1 MIKRRKIIAGNW
13 KMNRASARIIAG
25 ALPKTRC
32 EVAIFP
38 PFLYIADAATV
49 PGITVGGQ
57 NCHWEEKGAF
67 TGEISAEMLKAAGAT
82 AVIIGHSERRQMFGE
97 TDETVNK
104 KVKAA
109 LAAGLR
115 PYICVGET
123 AEERDAGEAMAV
135 VERQL
140 TAALE
145 EVEDYLRIV
154 VAYEP
159 VWAIG
164 TGRTATAREA
174 QEICHHLRLCLLHKY
189 GTMAGALPILYGGS
203 VNDGNA
209 KELFACPDIDG
220 GLIGGASLKPGA
232 FAAIVAAA
240 EESYGEA
247 GHGHG
252 DGCSCGHCAPK
263 HDEAEETKE
272 CADGCTDCHKDGCHA

>member
-38 PFLYIADAATV
+38 PFLYIADAAAV
-49 PGITVGGQ
+49 EGITVGGQ

-67 TGEISAEMLKAAGAT
+67 TGEISAEMLKNVGAT

-109 LAAGLR
+109 LAVGLR

-123 AEERDAGEAMAV
+123 AAERDAGNALTV

-140 TAALE
+140 LAALDG
-145 EVEDYLRIV
+145 VEDYLRV
-154 VAYEP
+154 VIAYEP

-164 TGRTATAREA
+164 TGRTATAKEA
-174 QEICHHLRLCLLHKY
+174 QEVCHHLRLCLMHKY
-189 GTMAGALPILYGGS
+189 GTMAGVLPILYGGS

-232 FAAIVAAA
+232 FAAIVKAA
-240 EESYGEA
+240 EESYGEDVHV
-247 GHGHG
+247 HGA
-252 DGCSCGHCAPK
+252 GCSCGHCSGA
-263 HDEAEETKE
+263 HDEPAGTED
-272 CADGCTDCHKDGCHA
+272 CGSCTGSCGDDCHA

>member
-25 ALPKTRC
+25 ALPETRC
-32 EVAIFP
+32 EVAVFP
-38 PFLYIADAATV
+38 PFLYIADAAAV
-49 PGITVGGQ
+49 PGLTVGAQ

-67 TGEISAEMLKAAGAT
+67 TGELSAQMLRAVGAA
-82 AVIIGHSERRQMFGE
+82 AVLIGHSERRQLFGE
-97 TDETVNK
+97 TDGTVNK
-104 KVKAA
+104 KIHAA

-123 AEERDAGEAMAV
+123 VSERDAGDALAV

-145 EVEDYLRIV
+145 GVEDYLSLV

-164 TGRTATAREA
+164 TGRTATAKEA
-174 QEICHHLRLCLLHKY
+174 QEVCHHLRLCLMHKY
-189 GTMAGALPILYGGS
+189 GAMAGVLPILYGGS
-203 VNDGNA
+203 VNEDNA

-232 FAAIVAAA
+232 FAAIVRAA
-240 EESYGEA
+240 EESYGEE
-247 GHGHG
+247 GHEHG
-252 DGCSCGHCAPK
+252 AGCSCGHCAGT
-263 HDEAEETKE
+263 HDAPAKAGD
-272 CADGCTDCHKDGCHA
+272 CGDGDHCHA